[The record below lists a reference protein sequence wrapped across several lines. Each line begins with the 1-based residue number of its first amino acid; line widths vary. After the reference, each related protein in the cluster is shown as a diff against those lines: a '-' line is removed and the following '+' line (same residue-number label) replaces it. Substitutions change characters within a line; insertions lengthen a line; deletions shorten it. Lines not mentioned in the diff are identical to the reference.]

1 MPLNRAVVLT
11 HKSCI
16 FICDMR
22 AYNNI
27 QEKLELFSKK
37 YYTNE
42 LIKGTLLFLTLGL
55 VYLFITIFIEY
66 FLWLEPS
73 FRSMLFGVFILVELL
88 LLLRFIIFPILK
100 LAGLKKGISIE
111 ESSKIIGNHFP
122 EIKDKLLNIIQLK
135 EYSTSSDL
143 LLASIEQKSNDIQPI
158 PFSKAIDFSS
168 GLKYALYLLI
178 PVLIWFVSKV
188 SGIDNNL
195 NQSFDR
201 VLDYKTA
208 YSPPAPFEFIITNKN
223 LKVIQGNSFKV
234 NVKTI
239 GTVVP
244 EEAKIYFNNQEY
256 YLQKSTTGNFYYL
269 FEDISENKSFYLSAN
284 GINSEAYQ
292 IQAIKTPSIKNII
305 LDLAYPAYTK
315 KKNKKISNSGNIDVP
330 QGTII
335 TWNVKTTDTDSV
347 GFSYKEVKKNFKK
360 ESSDSFSFSKK
371 IINDLAYKVSTSN
384 AKLTNYEN
392 LQFFITTV
400 KDQAPQITVT
410 SNIDSITRGNAQFL
424 GTISDDYGIDKLELI
439 YTEVGTDNTVI
450 KPIATENSSIQNFY
464 LEFPDNITL
473 EKDRDYEIY
482 FKVYDNDKVNGSKAS
497 KSKMFYYKQK
507 SDVVIEEELLEEQK
521 SYLDNLEKSITK
533 RKKTD
538 QELTKIQ
545 ENLQNKA
552 NLSWND
558 QKNIIKLLERQ
569 QQYQQIMKRQTR
581 NLKENLEEK
590 KATEKTLQEKK
601 ENLKKRIE
609 ELEKMNKEKELL
621 KELQKLAEK
630 LNKEDLIKKTKELA
644 AQNKQKERSLERI
657 LEMTKRYYIEQKINQ
672 IADKL
677 EKLSKTQ
684 ESIEKNDSSI
694 EKQEEINKAFENI
707 QKDLEDLEKDN
718 ENLKNPM
725 DLPEIKDLEKEIEKE
740 LEESLSNL
748 KQNENKKAKQKQKSS
763 SKKMKEMSAKMQQS
777 MEAMSA
783 EMQEEDMESLRQILE
798 NLLLFSFDQETL
810 METFRNTNSS
820 NPDFGKNIKKQYQ
833 LKTYFEHID
842 DSLFTLS
849 MRVPEISS
857 RIQEELANTH
867 YNLDQSLE
875 NLVENR
881 MTAGGS
887 NQQYV
892 MTSANTLADIL
903 SNTLDAMQNPKEGMG
918 KGKGKGKSFS
928 LPDIIQKQEEL
939 IKKMENGIKKGEKG
953 EKGKEG
959 EKGNSNN
966 GQEKMDGE
974 LFEIYKEQNKLRQ
987 SLEEALQ
994 KGGTGSGDAKTK
1006 KAIQELENLENKI
1019 LEKGFTKE
1027 NLEAMKKLN
1036 YELLKL
1042 ETANVE
1048 QGKEKQRKSNS
1059 NSKEYNE
1066 NLNRKLKYKSLF
1078 YNQNEI
1084 LNRQSLPLQQQYEKK
1099 VQLYFNSSDKV

>member
-1 MPLNRAVVLT
+1 
-11 HKSCI
+11 
-16 FICDMR
+16 MR

-66 FLWLEPS
+66 FLWLQPS
-73 FRSMLFGVFILVELL
+73 FRFMLFGVFILVELL
-88 LLLRFIIFPILK
+88 LLLRFIVFPILK

-135 EYSTSSDL
+135 EFDTSSDL

-158 PFSKAIDFSS
+158 SFSKAIDFSS
-168 GLKYALYLLI
+168 GLKYAVYLLI
-178 PVLIWFVSKV
+178 PVLIWFVSRL

-208 YSPPAPFEFIITNKN
+208 YSPPAPFEFIVTNKN
-223 LKVIQGNSFKV
+223 LKVIQGNSFQV

-239 GTVVP
+239 GNVVP
-244 EEAKIYFNNQEY
+244 EEAKIYFNSQEY
-256 YLQKSTTGNFYYL
+256 YLQKATSGNFYYS
-269 FEDISENKSFYLSAN
+269 FENISENKSFYLSAN
-284 GINSEAYQ
+284 GINSEEYQ
-292 IQAIKTPSIKNII
+292 IQAIKTPSIKNVL
-305 LDLAYPAYTK
+305 LDLAYPAYTN

-335 TWNVKTTDTDSV
+335 TWNVKTTETDSV
-347 GFSYKEVKKNFKK
+347 GFSYKEVKRNFKK
-360 ESSDSFSFSKK
+360 ETLDNFSFSKK
-371 IINDLAYKVSTSN
+371 IINDLAYTISTSN

-392 LQFFITTV
+392 LAFFITTI

-410 SNIDSITRGNAQFL
+410 SNIDSIARGNAQFL

-439 YTEVGTDNTVI
+439 YSEVGGDNTVI
-450 KPIATENSSIQNFY
+450 KPIAIENKSIQNFY
-464 LEFPDNITL
+464 LEFPNTITL
-473 EKDRDYEIY
+473 QEDRNYEIY
-482 FKVYDNDKVNGSKAS
+482 FKVYDNDIVNGSKVS

-507 SDVVIEEELLEEQK
+507 SEAAIEEELLEEQK
-521 SYLDNLEKSITK
+521 AYLDNLEKSIAK
-533 RKKTD
+533 QKKTD
-538 QELTKIQ
+538 QDLTKIQ

-581 NLKENLEEK
+581 NLKENLEEEN
-590 KATEKTLQEKK
+590 AVEETLQEKK

-630 LNKEDLIKKTKELA
+630 LNKEDLLKKTKELA

-657 LEMTKRYYIEQKINQ
+657 LEMTKRYYIEQKMNK
-672 IADKL
+672 IADTL
-677 EKLSKTQ
+677 EKLSQTQ
-684 ESIEKNDSSI
+684 EKIEKNDSSI

-718 ENLKNPM
+718 ENLKDPM
-725 DLPEIKDLEKEIEKE
+725 ALPEIKDLEKEIEKE

-748 KQNENKKAKQKQKSS
+748 KQNENKKAKEKQKSS
-763 SKKMKEMSAKMQQS
+763 SKKMKKMSAKMQQS

-820 NPDFGKNIKKQYQ
+820 NPDFGRNIKKQYQ

-939 IKKMENGIKKGEKG
+939 IQKMENGIKKGEKG
-953 EKGKEG
+953 KEG
-959 EKGNSNN
+959 EKGKSNN
-966 GQEKMDGE
+966 GQEEMDGE

-1059 NSKEYNE
+1059 NTKEFNE
-1066 NLNRKLKYKSLF
+1066 NLNKKLKYKSLF

-1084 LNRQSLPLQQQYEKK
+1084 LNRQSLPLQQKYKKK
-1099 VQLYFNSSDKV
+1099 VQLYFNSSNKI